1 MDDIFTLIIII
12 ITIVSA
18 IGQIAKSKKKSAGGG
33 KPAARGEL
41 GTKLKAFFS
50 EIQQRLEESSSKGS
64 PGASPWD
71 ALQDVGQAKEPPAG
85 SYELSLED
93 LELEE
98 EEAPA
103 PPVKKPPPRPAR
115 VPAKPAAARPV
126 DPAPEPC
133 APEPLVGK
141 TAPCPEFLRRAVV
154 WSEILGPPL
163 ALRDT
168 PWER

>member
-18 IGQIAKSKKKSAGGG
+18 IGQIVKAKQKSASGA
-33 KPAARGEL
+33 KPAARSEL

-50 EIQQRLEESSSKGS
+50 EIQQRLEEQSPKGS
-64 PGASPWD
+64 PGGSPWD
-71 ALQDVGQAKEPPAG
+71 ALQNIGRAKEPPTE
-85 SYELSLED
+85 SYDLSLED
-93 LELEE
+93 LEMEE
-98 EEAPA
+98 EEATA

-115 VPAKPAAARPV
+115 VHPKPAAARPV
-126 DPAPEPC
+126 DPAPAPC
-133 APEPLVGK
+133 APEPLVGE

-154 WSEILGPPL
+154 WSEILGTPL

-168 PWER
+168 PWDR